1 MQVSSTEFK
10 VGDKVEKVTG
20 EYRIKGEVR
29 AVFTKKDGVTRLVV
43 EHEAEGGGSFLHVYG
58 STNLQ
63 LI

>member
-1 MQVSSTEFK
+1 MQVSLTDFK

-58 STNLQ
+58 PTNLVK
-63 LI
+63 L